1 MLLKLMDIPRLI
13 SEVVCAA
20 PSIYLDFVRSSLDPR
35 ISVAAQ
41 NCFRV
46 SKGAFTGEI
55 SPAMIKDCGG
65 DWVVLR
71 HSERRHVF
79 DESDELIGQKV
90 AHALESGLSVI
101 ACIGETLEEREEGI
115 TEETVYAQTQVIA
128 ENVKD
133 WSNVVLA
140 HEPVWAIVTGQTA
153 APEQAQ
159 EGTLTTLMVAM
170 PPALQE
176 VWLFAALLLA
186 CCYGSE
192 RLIKGNKTLRL
203 TRD

>member
-1 MLLKLMDIPRLI
+1 PPAAGLGAPERLDDERGQAE
-13 SEVVCAA
+13 SGAA
-20 PSIYLDFVRSSLDPR
+20 DQHPGQRQPARRERWIRSFQERQSGSQNQRRSPELFPGVQG
-35 ISVAAQ
+35 SVY
-41 NCFRV
+41 R
-46 SKGAFTGEI
+46 
-55 SPAMIKDCGG
+55 G
-65 DWVVLR
+65 D
-71 HSERRHVF
+71 
-79 DESDELIGQKV
+79 QV

-159 EGTLTTLMVAM
+159 EVHQKLRSWLRANLSDEVADS
-170 PPALQE
+170 
-176 VWLFAALLLA
+176 VRVI
-186 CCYGSE
+186 YG
-192 RLIKGNKTLRL
+192 
-203 TRD
+203 